1 MRIRGM
7 NEDTQELDDTLKTIK
22 GDVYELTGG
31 KVSIMESADS
41 YKSTYQIL
49 KEISQV
55 WDELSDKNQA
65 KLCLYVQKCA

>member
-1 MRIRGM
+1 M

-22 GDVYELTGG
+22 GDVYELTNN
-31 KVSIMESADS
+31 KVSIMEDEDT